1 MKNKENESYKIEL
14 CSEYIKSN
22 NLGIKK
28 QFKKHIVETGN
39 KKFDEIGFLEKVVLN
54 CFIPVMKIWKYKEL
68 PTI

>member
-28 QFKKHIVETGN
+28 TIQETY
-39 KKFDEIGFLEKVVLN
+39 
-54 CFIPVMKIWKYKEL
+54 C
-68 PTI
+68 